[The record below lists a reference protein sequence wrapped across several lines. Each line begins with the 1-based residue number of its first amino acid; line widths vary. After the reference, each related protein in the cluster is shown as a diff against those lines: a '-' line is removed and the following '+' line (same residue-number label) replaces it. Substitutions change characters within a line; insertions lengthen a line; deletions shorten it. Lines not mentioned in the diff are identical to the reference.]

1 MSALGQTPLPYT
13 LSADATSFM
22 EDLTGRA
29 FVHAKRAGAP
39 LDGTAKYAPACL
51 HILSLL
57 RAGAVQKKIQSLT
70 THFGITC
77 VLFQSYRELLQ
88 RMTPVLSLRYYY

>member
-1 MSALGQTPLPYT
+1 
-13 LSADATSFM
+13 M
-22 EDLTGRA
+22 EGPSGRA
-29 FVHAKRAGAP
+29 FVRAKRAGAP

-57 RAGAVQKKIQSLT
+57 RASAVPKKKIQSLT

-88 RMTPVLSLRYYY
+88 RMTPVLGVSCP

>member
-57 RAGAVQKKIQSLT
+57 RASAVPKKRYRASQLT
-70 THFGITC
+70 
-77 VLFQSYRELLQ
+77 LA
-88 RMTPVLSLRYYY
+88 